1 MGTAAVT
8 LILRRLVLAAVIA
21 AAGQVPFVALASSQ
35 PAACD
40 AASGPH
46 HVALVVQHGDGST
59 RVECVAFGGA
69 SLTGEQVLANSGI
82 EYETVSFGGLSK
94 AVCQVDGE
102 PSSFPP
108 ECWTGQSDFW
118 ALFVARAGG
127 LWAAASVG
135 VSSLV
140 LHDGDSEGLRY
151 EPQAQP
157 VAPTI
162 YGHCPAA
169 TPTPKPTAKPTPKPT
184 PTSKPTQAAAPSA
197 AASGPSS
204 TAPTPG
210 ATEPSEATGSAVPG
224 SPLATAPASPS
235 GLVEVAAGSPD
246 PSAGALVVT
255 PVSGSADPPPG
266 APIAL
271 LLGLAVI
278 TLLAVLGI
286 ARARTARPGP
296 PP

>member
-21 AAGQVPFVALASSQ
+21 AAGQVPFVALAWSQ
-35 PAACD
+35 PAAC
-40 AASGPH
+40 AAVTGAH

-59 RVECVAFGGA
+59 KVECVAFGSA
-69 SLTGEQVLANSGI
+69 SLTGEQVLASSGI
-82 EYETVSFGGLSK
+82 KYQTVSFGGLDQ

-118 ALFVARAGG
+118 AVFVARAGG
-127 LWAAASVG
+127 HWAAASVG

-162 YGHCPAA
+162 YGNCPVA

-184 PTSKPTQAAAPSA
+184 PTSKPTQPAPGAPSGGPAETPTPDAAKPSANAGSAVADSPAAAP
-197 AASGPSS
+197 
-204 TAPTPG
+204 
-210 ATEPSEATGSAVPG
+210 
-224 SPLATAPASPS
+224 PASPS
-235 GLVEVAAGSPD
+235 GLVQGDISSPD
-246 PSAGALVVT
+246 PSTAGLVVT
-255 PVSGSADPPPG
+255 PVTGSDDPSSG
-266 APIAL
+266 APIL
-271 LLGLAVI
+271 LLGLVAI
-278 TLLAVLGI
+278 AGLAVLAI
-286 ARARTARPGP
+286 ARTRSTPPGSP
-296 PP
+296 P